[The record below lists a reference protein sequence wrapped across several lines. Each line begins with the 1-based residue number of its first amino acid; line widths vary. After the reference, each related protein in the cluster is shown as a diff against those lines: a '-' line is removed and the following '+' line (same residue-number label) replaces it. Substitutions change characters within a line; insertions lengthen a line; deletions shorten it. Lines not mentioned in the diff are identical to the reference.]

1 MLWRRYTRFCLSSP
15 QVQPS
20 TRDSGVFLLD
30 ILERLLVSKSLR
42 DVSVA
47 DVCREANI
55 PRSTFYRRYS
65 NLDAMFAVLFEECV
79 SELQAGGQPWLSG
92 ESRRFAPSLEAFYLA
107 FFRHANFWYRLR
119 LEGRYEHPQL
129 QDMYWQMVLDWDA
142 AVAARMD
149 ESYPWVDSPATT
161 AHLMNA
167 MGEGL
172 LFRNIQ
178 HGVAPD
184 PDAFHALFESAY
196 RGYCSFL
203 QIEMWTEKRLGS
215 PTMETAE

>member
-1 MLWRRYTRFCLSSP
+1 M
-15 QVQPS
+15 
-20 TRDSGVFLLD
+20 LD

-55 PRSTFYRRYS
+55 PRSTFYRRYP
-65 NLDAMFAVLFEECV
+65 NLDAMFAALFEECV

-107 FFRHANFWYRLR
+107 FFRHANFWFRLR
-119 LEGRYEHPQL
+119 IEGRYEHPEL
-129 QDMYWQMVLDWDA
+129 QDMYEQMVGGFDA
-142 AVAARMD
+142 AVAARVA
-149 ESYPWVDSPATT
+149 ESYPWVDSPAET
-161 AHLMNA
+161 ARLINCMS
-167 MGEGL
+167 EGL
-172 LFRNIQ
+172 LFRNIPE
-178 HGVAPD
+178 GVAPD
-184 PDAFHALFESAY
+184 PAAFNALFELTY

-203 QIEMWTEKRLGS
+203 QIEMWTEKRPGS